1 MKKHPIDLREQFK
14 QLLHPHIG
22 MRKIKSVLAVFV
34 GFCVWQLIRL
44 FLPELEVHPVYIY
57 MYGLLDIRN
66 TSESTNDY
74 IHQRL
79 SATLTAV
86 LGGLPFMLLC
96 DWLMP
101 FMGPQAA
108 IWLQI
113 GMLVVGALVILCLA
127 ELTRCKSFCGVAA
140 IYFISLML
148 RHFDDSGYLYSVM
161 RVVQT
166 FLGVFIAWL
175 INVKLFP
182 YHGKDSTTN
191 S

>member
-1 MKKHPIDLREQFK
+1 MSKIRNRLKTQFK

-22 MRKIKSVLAVFV
+22 MRKVKSILAVFV

-44 FLPELEVHPVYIY
+44 FLPELEVHPIYIY

-66 TSESTNDY
+66 SSESTNEY

-86 LGGLPFMLLC
+86 IGGLPFMLLC
-96 DWLMP
+96 DWLLP
-101 FMGPQAA
+101 FLGPQAQ

-113 GMLVVGALVILCLA
+113 GILVVGGLVILCLA
-127 ELTRCKSFCGVAA
+127 EITNCKSFCGVAA

-148 RHFDDSGYLYSVM
+148 RHFEDSVYLYSLM
-161 RVVQT
+161 RVFQT

-175 INVKLFP
+175 INVKLLP
-182 YHGKDSTTN
+182 YHGKKETN
-191 S
+191 